1 MQFLLAGILLGFD
14 LTAQASA
21 DAVRDGDYARCLTT
35 ICDDVLEIHTGI
47 PHR

>member
-21 DAVRDGDYARCLTT
+21 DAVRDGVITRVA
-35 ICDDVLEIHTGI
+35 
-47 PHR
+47 